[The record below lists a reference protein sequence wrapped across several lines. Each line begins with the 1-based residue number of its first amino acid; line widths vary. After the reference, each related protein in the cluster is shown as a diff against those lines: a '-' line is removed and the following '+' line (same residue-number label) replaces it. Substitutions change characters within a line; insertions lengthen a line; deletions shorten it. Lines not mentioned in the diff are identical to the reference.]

1 MKQNNRCH
9 HNDYRQKKK
18 KRELHSTVNE
28 HEHSKD
34 FVCSL
39 AFILKRILIPVGY
52 HPFQSQESPAK
63 LKLQRLSLLR
73 NLDHVGVSD
82 SEEVK

>member
-1 MKQNNRCH
+1 MIIV
-9 HNDYRQKKK
+9 KKK
-18 KRELHSTVNE
+18 KKELHNTVNE
-28 HEHSKD
+28 HEHSKA
-34 FVCSL
+34 FVCCP
-39 AFILKRILIPVGY
+39 AFILNRILVPVGY
-52 HPFQSQESPAK
+52 HPFPSQESPAK

>member
-1 MKQNNRCH
+1 MIIVT
-9 HNDYRQKKK
+9 KKK
-18 KRELHSTVNE
+18 KRELHSIVNE
-28 HEHSKD
+28 HEHSKA

-39 AFILKRILIPVGY
+39 AFILNRILIPVGY

-73 NLDHVGVSD
+73 NLDHAGVSD